1 MAVSVASAA
10 NRSNT
15 TDFSAALTP
24 LEFVDKFGS
33 EQYAIGETKNKGLL
47 ALSCKDSRGVITSAY
62 ASKNLQAAFEAAVKD
77 GKEFALPENVMVAP
91 WTGEDGR
98 KNWTLYMQADLDLE
112 KSASARI
119 SQSLSR

>member
-1 MAVSVASAA
+1 MAISVASGAQ
-10 NRSNT
+10 RTNT
-15 TDFSAALTP
+15 TDFSAAITP

-47 ALSCKDSRGVITSAY
+47 ALSCKDARGVITSAY
-62 ASKNLQAAFEAAVKD
+62 ASKHLQEQFENAVKE
-77 GKEFALPENVMVAP
+77 GKEFALPENCMVAP
-91 WTGEDGR
+91 WIGNDGR